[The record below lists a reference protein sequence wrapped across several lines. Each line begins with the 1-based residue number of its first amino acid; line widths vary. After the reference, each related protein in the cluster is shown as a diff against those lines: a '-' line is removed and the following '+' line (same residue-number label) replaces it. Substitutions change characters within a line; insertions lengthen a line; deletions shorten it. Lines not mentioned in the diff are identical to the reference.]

1 MIKIHL
7 SSYLYFGILENM
19 KFWLAFRPRNESSK
33 ISFCSS
39 CKSTCVQRQRPP
51 RTGSASADSCCWVL
65 LSCCIAADTSTESQ
79 GYSSPLSHPPPF
91 LKNLYGIRRHSI
103 VGALWKWKPFISDDV
118 DPSLLLTAFFHLNM
132 DKVFGADNSSWGRS
146 VWNDPLALWESVKMD
161 LWELQQWICG
171 NTAFVFPG
179 WRRIAFQV
187 RRRTW
192 RGWGSRA
199 PASHRTCLPW
209 WRR

>member
-1 MIKIHL
+1 M
-7 SSYLYFGILENM
+7 SQV
-19 KFWLAFRPRNESSK
+19 KFPF
-33 ISFCSS
+33 
-39 CKSTCVQRQRPP
+39 VQAVRVLVYS
-51 RTGSASADSCCWVL
+51 GSAHREPVPPLLIAAAECCW
-65 LSCCIAADTSTESQ
+65 AAALQLTQ
-79 GYSSPLSHPPPF
+79 ALSHRATPPLFPTLPPPF
-91 LKNLYGIRRHSI
+91 LNNLIGILRHFI
-103 VGALWKWKPFISDDV
+103 VGALWKWKPFISDD

>member
-1 MIKIHL
+1 MY
-7 SSYLYFGILENM
+7 S
-19 KFWLAFRPRNESSK
+19 
-33 ISFCSS
+33 
-39 CKSTCVQRQRPP
+39 
-51 RTGSASADSCCWVL
+51 GSAHAEPVPPLLIAAAECCW
-65 LSCCIAADTSTESQ
+65 AAALQLTQ
-79 GYSSPLSHPPPF
+79 ALSHRATPPLFPTLLPPF
-91 LKNLYGIRRHSI
+91 LTNLIGILRHSI
-103 VGALWKWKPFISDDV
+103 VGALWKWKPFISDDD

-171 NTAFVFPG
+171 NRAFVFPG

>member
-1 MIKIHL
+1 MY
-7 SSYLYFGILENM
+7 S
-19 KFWLAFRPRNESSK
+19 
-33 ISFCSS
+33 
-39 CKSTCVQRQRPP
+39 
-51 RTGSASADSCCWVL
+51 GSAHREPVLPLLIAAAECCWC
-65 LSCCIAADTSTESQ
+65 CCIAADTSTESQ
-79 GYSSPLSHPPPF
+79 GYSSPLSHPPS
-91 LKNLYGIRRHSI
+91 SI
-103 VGALWKWKPFISDDV
+103 FEQPHRNSASLHCWSAVKVKPFISDV

-146 VWNDPLALWESVKMD
+146 VWNDPLPLWESVKMD